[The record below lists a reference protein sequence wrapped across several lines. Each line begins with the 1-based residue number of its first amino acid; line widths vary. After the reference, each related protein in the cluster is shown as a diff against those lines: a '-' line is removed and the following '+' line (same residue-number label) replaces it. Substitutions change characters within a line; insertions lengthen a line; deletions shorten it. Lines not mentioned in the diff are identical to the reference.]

1 MNAQLV
7 LLKLIIT
14 PFYLKSAFKQTK
26 KDVSD
31 IDFPRLKKR
40 KFKNFTKAIQSN
52 ESFYNSTFKCIYGV
66 EYKKIAKTCYF
77 YFKNVLINS
86 FLIRIA

>member
-14 PFYLKSAFKQTK
+14 PFYLKSAFKQTQ

-31 IDFPRLKKR
+31 IDFPRLTKR

-52 ESFYNSTFKCIYGV
+52 ESFYNSTFKCM
-66 EYKKIAKTCYF
+66 
-77 YFKNVLINS
+77 VLN
-86 FLIRIA
+86 IRKLSKHVIFILKMYS

>member
-31 IDFPRLKKR
+31 IDFPRQKKR
-40 KFKNFTKAIQSN
+40 KFKKFTKAIQSN

-66 EYKKIAKTCYF
+66 EYKKVAKTCYLYLENALLN
-77 YFKNVLINS
+77 YFFI
-86 FLIRIA
+86 IIA